1 MHWKDKRYCSHSC
14 IAWFE
19 FSFLLACLLTY
30 VQYPTNVEFIA
41 LLTEPFSKET
51 KAFKEERVAQVN
63 CVSDGGNQSD
73 RANLSKGAFCA
84 FFFSS
89 FKWLQDYVNIMM
101 LDNSIDW
108 WNFLLFFLCCFLLRF
123 VFYIFFFYG
132 FLFYLCVQ
140 QILTIPSIKAPLLK
154 ILQYQTFN

>member
-1 MHWKDKRYCSHSC
+1 MLEIGQSNYVRAIGRRGQTRMHWKDKRYCSHSC

-63 CVSDGGNQSD
+63 CVSDGGN
-73 RANLSKGAFCA
+73 
-84 FFFSS
+84 
-89 FKWLQDYVNIMM
+89 
-101 LDNSIDW
+101 
-108 WNFLLFFLCCFLLRF
+108 
-123 VFYIFFFYG
+123 
-132 FLFYLCVQ
+132 
-140 QILTIPSIKAPLLK
+140 
-154 ILQYQTFN
+154 